1 MPKSAPT
8 SKHLT
13 DTELA
18 QLRQLSNLWDQAI
31 GIPGTKWRIGLES
44 IIGLLPI
51 GGDWIGLVMSSYIL
65 FHAVKFN
72 LPRNIM
78 LEMVL
83 NILIDAIVG
92 AVPVLGD
99 LFDTTWKANTKN
111 VNLLEAHLKSSEKS
125 SQPSFNKNH
134 KSQRTNKL
142 VLWLL
147 FFGCILLVALFLGLS
162 LTLILAIGKL
172 IGQL

>member
-1 MPKSAPT
+1 MPKPT
-8 SKHLT
+8 PTPSNRP
-13 DTELA
+13 TETQLA

-72 LPRNIM
+72 LPRSIM
-78 LEMVL
+78 VRMVL

-92 AVPVLGD
+92 AVPILGD

-111 VNLLEAHLKSSEKS
+111 VNLLEAHLKSP
-125 SQPSFNKNH
+125 Q
-134 KSQRTNKL
+134 KSQGEDKL
-142 VLWLL
+142 MLWLL
-147 FFGCILLVALFLGLS
+147 FIGCILFVVLLFGIS
-162 LTLILAIGKL
+162 VTLMIAIGKL

>member
-1 MPKSAPT
+1 MPKPAPSNSR
-8 SKHLT
+8 SKRST
-13 DTELA
+13 ETELA
-18 QLRQLSNLWDQAI
+18 QLRQLSHLWDQAI
-31 GIPGTKWRIGLES
+31 AIPGTKWRIGLES

-72 LPRNIM
+72 LPRSIM
-78 LEMVL
+78 VRMVI

-92 AVPVLGD
+92 AVPILGD

-111 VNLLEAHLKSSEKS
+111 VNLLEAHLKSP
-125 SQPSFNKNH
+125 QKNQ
-134 KSQRTNKL
+134 SADKL
-142 VLWLL
+142 MLWLL
-147 FFGCILLVALFLGLS
+147 FIGCILFVVLLFGIS
-162 LTLILAIGKL
+162 VTLMIAIGKL

>member
-1 MPKSAPT
+1 MPKPSPSSHPT
-8 SKHLT
+8 ET
-13 DTELA
+13 QLA
-18 QLRQLSNLWDQAI
+18 QLRQLSHLWDQAI

-72 LPRNIM
+72 LPRSIM
-78 LEMVL
+78 VRMVI

-92 AVPVLGD
+92 AVPILGD

-111 VNLLEAHLKSSEKS
+111 VNLLEAHLKSPLKS
-125 SQPSFNKNH
+125 SQE
-134 KSQRTNKL
+134 SQKANL
-142 VLWLL
+142 FALWLL
-147 FFGCILLVALFLGLS
+147 FFGCILGVALLLGIS
-162 LTLILAIGKL
+162 LTLMVAIGKL

>member
-1 MPKSAPT
+1 MPKPT
-8 SKHLT
+8 PSTSRSKRST
-13 DTELA
+13 ETELA
-18 QLRQLSNLWDQAI
+18 QLRQLSHLWDQAI

-72 LPRNIM
+72 LPRSIM
-78 LEMVL
+78 LRMVI

-92 AVPVLGD
+92 AVPILGD

-111 VNLLEAHLKSSEKS
+111 VNLLEAHLKSP
-125 SQPSFNKNH
+125 QKNQ
-134 KSQRTNKL
+134 SADKL
-142 VLWLL
+142 MLWLL
-147 FFGCILLVALFLGLS
+147 FVGCILFVVLLFGIS
-162 LTLILAIGKL
+162 VTLMIAIGKL
-172 IGQL
+172 IGQI

>member
-1 MPKSAPT
+1 MPKPT
-8 SKHLT
+8 PSTSRSKRST
-13 DTELA
+13 ETELA
-18 QLRQLSNLWDQAI
+18 QLRQLSHLWDQAI

-72 LPRNIM
+72 LPRSIM
-78 LEMVL
+78 LRMVI

-92 AVPVLGD
+92 AVPILGD

-111 VNLLEAHLKSSEKS
+111 VNLLEAHLKSP
-125 SQPSFNKNH
+125 Q
-134 KSQRTNKL
+134 KSQSADKL
-142 VLWLL
+142 MLWLL
-147 FFGCILLVALFLGLS
+147 FVGCILFVVLLFGIS
-162 LTLILAIGKL
+162 VTLMIAIGKL
-172 IGQL
+172 IGQI

>member
-1 MPKSAPT
+1 MPKPT
-8 SKHLT
+8 PSTSRSKRST
-13 DTELA
+13 ETELA
-18 QLRQLSNLWDQAI
+18 QLRQLSHLWDQAI

-72 LPRNIM
+72 LPRSIM
-78 LEMVL
+78 VRMVI

-92 AVPVLGD
+92 AVPILGD

-111 VNLLEAHLKSSEKS
+111 VNLLEAHLKSP
-125 SQPSFNKNH
+125 Q
-134 KSQRTNKL
+134 KSQSADKL
-142 VLWLL
+142 MLWLL
-147 FFGCILLVALFLGLS
+147 FVGCILFVVLLFGIS
-162 LTLILAIGKL
+162 VTLMIAIGKL
-172 IGQL
+172 IGQI